1 MGDITSIRITKTVK
15 KELQEVALDKE
26 PMHLTIHR
34 LINENRQLK
43 KMNEKNEEL
52 LELYNEKYKGYYPM
66 MQFTN
71 KVIDEYLENNSNI
84 TLKTYGDIVKIIY
97 NDKPFDKK
105 IENLI
110 DVFESDCG
118 YEFDK
123 NNSSFIFALNYRK
136 SLNLKHE
143 TELIN
148 AFKSYVDKNKL
159 CTFEDIREK

>member
-1 MGDITSIRITKTVK
+1 
-15 KELQEVALDKE
+15 
-26 PMHLTIHR
+26 
-34 LINENRQLK
+34 
-43 KMNEKNEEL
+43 
-52 LELYNEKYKGYYPM
+52 M